1 MLAAAVIPDTAV
13 APPWRTTAM
22 DEREVIG
29 LCSAGADARKREVWD
44 PPRIVSTALKD
55 TGKLLFHDEP
65 AVNDDPAPGPS

>member
-1 MLAAAVIPDTAV
+1 
-13 APPWRTTAM
+13 M